1 MKATEKADDLLD
13 LFTSPLEALKAV
25 NIVLQELDN
34 NFQGFA
40 STDRFLFWVSVGK
53 EIANRILEDEK

>member
-25 NIVLQELDN
+25 NIVLQELDD
-34 NFQGFA
+34 NFQGFV

-53 EIANRILEDEK
+53 EIADRILEDEK